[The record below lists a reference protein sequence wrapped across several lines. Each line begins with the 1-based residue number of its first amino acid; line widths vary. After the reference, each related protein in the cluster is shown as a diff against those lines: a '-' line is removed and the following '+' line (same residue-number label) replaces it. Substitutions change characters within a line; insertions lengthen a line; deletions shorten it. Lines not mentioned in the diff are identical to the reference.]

1 MQDFVKI
8 LGRIVKKHAIAE
20 DDDKEPTTYFFS
32 DALDAV
38 GHAEGLPFETSFH
51 SDMRFLQDE
60 EERHKAQKYC
70 ASIQLLKPF
79 RVTHEHQ
86 HPVDNAGL
94 FSFMTLSWLTSLAW
108 KAFRKGSLEMHDIW
122 GLSCYDSAMI
132 NCQRFESL
140 WHKELSSKGKE
151 RASLTCVIWRFC
163 RTRAIIAI
171 LSLLL
176 STVAGFISSAVIIRS
191 LLEYS
196 QSSGSHMLYGLIL
209 IGAIFLVELTRSWSF
224 SLMWALSYRTGTRL
238 RGALL
243 TSAFTKILKLHNTR
257 HISIGELVNICAND
271 GQRLYDLATVGC
283 LLAGGPLLVIIGVIY
298 TSVFLGPSALLGT
311 AIFILFYPLMIAVSW
326 LTAHFRRTCVL
337 VTDDRVRLMNEI
349 LNYIKFIKMYSWEIP
364 FSRSIQKIRAK
375 EHKILQKAGFI
386 HSITVGLAP
395 VIVVIA
401 SVSTFIL
408 HMFLDYDLNASQA
421 FTVFTV
427 FSSVSF
433 ALRTTPLSVR
443 AVSEGSVAIKR
454 FQKLLM
460 IEEQQSIEMKTQDSE
475 NVIEFSGASFAWS
488 AIRQRESPE
497 RFGRGNLQD
506 ETKTDKK
513 RDLTLYIRATKDNE
527 LRMEQDIQQLTL
539 SIEEESADAPGAP
552 NPQPYTTLNKTLRNI
567 NLYVKKGKLV
577 GICGGVGSGKS
588 SLLSAILGQMTLTE
602 GTLAVSEGIS
612 YAAQQPWILNE
623 SLKEN
628 ILFGEDFHEDRYNA
642 VLDGCCLLPDIANLP
657 HGDLTEIGERGANL
671 SGGQRQRVSLA
682 RAMYSSQNL
691 MLLDDPLSAV
701 DTHVGA
707 HLFHQVVRSA
717 TKEKTVIFVTH
728 QIEYLADCDEVLFMK
743 DGCITAQGSHADLM
757 KYNGEYAALFQNLQ
771 QKDLIQKSKQN
782 TRQKRKTLDG
792 QALSCSSLPTILLN
806 NPGAGHLMQTEEKGT
821 GTVPFSAYKTYI
833 LAAGGYV
840 VFFFTVIAFLL
851 TTGSIIF
858 STWWLSYWIRQ
869 GSGNVSITLDNGTQ
883 RNSNMRDNPQK
894 HFYIKVYALSM
905 CTVLLLKAFRGF
917 VFVKCTLRAASRLH
931 DLLFEKIL
939 QSPMS
944 FFETTPLGRILNR
957 FSKDMDEVD
966 VQLAMQT
973 ELLLQNLTLVV
984 FFLGT
989 IGTVFPWFLMSLVP
1003 LGFFLYPINKIF
1015 RVMIRELKRLDNI
1028 SISPFISHVTS
1039 SLQGRS
1045 TIQAYG
1051 REEEFLNRYQE
1062 LLNSNMAAHYLFT
1075 CGMRWLAVRMDFIS
1089 IFIITLVTVLIIFM
1103 HGQVP
1108 PAYAGLAISYAV
1120 QLTGLFQF
1128 TVRLLAES
1136 EARFTSVE
1144 RINHYIKN
1152 LESEAPRHIPDSF
1165 PSCSWPQE
1173 GAIQFH
1179 GVGMRYHPH
1188 LPLVLN
1194 KLTFSIFSQ
1203 EKIGIVGRTGSGKSS
1218 LVLVLLRL
1226 VELAE
1231 GYITIDGVDIA
1242 QVGLDD
1248 LRRRLSVIPQDP
1260 VLFSGT
1266 VRLNMDPCNE
1276 YTDTQIWEALEKA
1289 HMKENVINL
1298 PQMLD
1303 STVLEN
1309 GENFS
1314 VGERQLLCVARAL
1327 LRQSKIVL
1335 LDEATAAVDL
1345 ETDTLIQ
1352 EMIHNSFRSCTT
1364 LIIAH
1369 RLNTVLSCDRIMVLH
1384 QGEVVEFDT
1393 PSALLSNESS
1403 HFRAMLSEG

>member
-1 MQDFVKI
+1 
-8 LGRIVKKHAIAE
+8 
-20 DDDKEPTTYFFS
+20 FFS

-60 EERHKAQKYC
+60 EERHKARKYC

-79 RVTHEHQ
+79 RITHEHQ

-140 WHKELSSKGKE
+140 WHKELSSKGKD
-151 RASLTCVIWRFC
+151 RASLSCVIWRFC

-176 STVAGFISSAVIIRS
+176 STVAGFISSAVVIRS

-196 QSSGSHMLYGLIL
+196 QSSESHMLYGLIL

-257 HISIGELVNICAND
+257 DISIGELVNICAND
-271 GQRLYDLATVGC
+271 GHRLYDLATVGC
-283 LLAGGPLLVIIGVIY
+283 LLAGGPLLVIIGLIY
-298 TSVFLGPSALLGT
+298 TSVSWGHLLS
-311 AIFILFYPLMIAVSW
+311 VSW

-364 FSRSIQKIRAK
+364 FSRCIQKIRAK

-460 IEEQQSIEMKTQDSE
+460 IEEQQTIEMKTQDPE
-475 NVIEFSGASFAWS
+475 NVVEFSGASLAWS
-488 AIRQRESPE
+488 AVRQRESPE
-497 RFGRGNLQD
+497 RIGKGNLQG
-506 ETKTDKK
+506 EANTGNK
-513 RDLTLYIRATKDNE
+513 RDLTLYIRATKDKQ
-527 LRMEQDIQQLTL
+527 EQDIQQLTL
-539 SIEEESADAPGAP
+539 SIEEDSADVPGAP
-552 NPQPYTTLNKTLRNI
+552 NPQPYTNLNKTLHNI
-567 NLYVKKGKLV
+567 NLYFKKGKLV

-588 SLLSAILGQMTLTE
+588 SLLSAILGQMTLIE
-602 GTLAVSEGIS
+602 GTLAVNEGIS

-707 HLFHQVVRSA
+707 HLFHRVIRSA

-743 DGCITAQGSHADLM
+743 DGCITAQGSHAGLM
-757 KYNGEYAALFQNLQ
+757 KYNGEYAALFQNL
-771 QKDLIQKSKQN
+771 KTMTFPLIFHS
-782 TRQKRKTLDG
+782 
-792 QALSCSSLPTILLN
+792 
-806 NPGAGHLMQTEEKGT
+806 GHLMQTEEKGT

-840 VFFFTVIAFLL
+840 VFLLTVIAFLL

-869 GSGNVSITLDNGTQ
+869 GGGNVSITLDNGTQ

-1028 SISPFISHVTS
+1028 SLSPFISHVTS

-1051 REEEFLNRYQE
+1051 REEEFLISYQE

-1152 LESEAPRHIPDSF
+1152 LESEAPGHIPDSF

-1194 KLTFSIFSQ
+1194 KLTFSIFAQ

-1218 LVLVLLRL
+1218 LVLALLRL

-1231 GYITIDGVDIA
+1231 GHITIDGVDIA

-1266 VRLNMDPCNE
+1266 VRLNMDPCSE
-1276 YTDTQIWEALEKA
+1276 YTDTRIWEALEKA